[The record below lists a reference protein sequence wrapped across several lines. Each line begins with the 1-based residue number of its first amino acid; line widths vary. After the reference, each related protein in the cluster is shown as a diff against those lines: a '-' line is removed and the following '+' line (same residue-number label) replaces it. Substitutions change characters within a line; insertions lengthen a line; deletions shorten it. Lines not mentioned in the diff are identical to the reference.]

1 MDFSCSCTSHYI
13 YIHTYMQ
20 TNVYMNSLTS
30 YEYMHN
36 FFSPFPLTSNE
47 QKASGNNPGEE
58 RQVIR
63 NLLRYL
69 QSAFWQ
75 SNKPEGKR
83 HQICFCIFF
92 FTVTFWLVL
101 LATPVQ
107 SWNWLSLICMIYW
120 FICNGNLHFFF
131 LLKESWAQTVIAKV
145 IWTFGCSMTWK

>member
-1 MDFSCSCTSHYI
+1 
-13 YIHTYMQ
+13 MQ

-63 NLLRYL
+63 NVLRYL

-92 FTVTFWLVL
+92 FHSYVLTRVIGNTRPVVELVVSDMYDL
-101 LATPVQ
+101 L
-107 SWNWLSLICMIYW
+107 IYLQW
-120 FICNGNLHFFF
+120 
-131 LLKESWAQTVIAKV
+131 
-145 IWTFGCSMTWK
+145 